1 MEDSKQSKGVT
12 SIVNLLISLLG
23 MLVVVPGLLVF
34 VMLGPAAA
42 ASFQGLGFLP
52 GGYRLYSIAYDVS
65 ADGSVV
71 VGLSRSANGIEAFR
85 WENGVMTGLGDLP
98 DGRFYSVARGVSAD
112 GSVVVGISWFSQF
125 ESKAFR
131 WEDDGNPATEDMVG
145 LGFLTG
151 GVVTD
156 SGARGVSADGSVVV
170 GTANH
175 YEAFRWE
182 DDGNPATDDMEGL
195 GFLTGGVVT
204 DSGARG
210 VSADGSVV
218 VGFGYSASGVEPMRW
233 TQAGGM
239 VGLGALPGGI
249 FHASAQG
256 VSADGSV
263 VVGIARS
270 TFADWE
276 AFRWEDDGNPDT
288 NDMVG
293 LGHLPDGGHWSSAF
307 DASAD
312 GSVVVGSSDPASG
325 DQAFIWDATNGMRG
339 LKSVLVD
346 DFGLDLTGWTLRSAN
361 GISDDGLTIV
371 GEGTNPSGNSE
382 GWIARLETPQ
392 NVVLALSKTDSPD
405 PASVGDTVTYTV
417 TVTNQGGPEATGVTL
432 LDNMW
437 PPSWIQLQSPISST
451 QGVCTMVGEFTV
463 TCNLGTLGSNQQAT
477 VTLTGKATHPGQVT
491 NQAVVWA
498 SETLPQIVLALEN
511 TTIGPALQADLSVT
525 LLDDIPDPARVGQNI
540 RYRIEVWNNGPDT
553 VPVAQL
559 LIKIEGSAT
568 LKWYP
573 DNRCAEGSIAGF
585 TGVVLTCNFYN
596 IPHTSWDYL
605 SFFVEATASGIL
617 VNRVEVTSEAAD
629 PQTTNNSAVEETTV
643 QSWP

>member
-131 WEDDGNPATEDMVG
+131 WEDDGNPATEDMV
-145 LGFLTG
+145 
-151 GVVTD
+151 
-156 SGARGVSADGSVVV
+156 
-170 GTANH
+170 
-175 YEAFRWE
+175 
-182 DDGNPATDDMEGL
+182 GL